1 MTDLYDIGSKEEVNG
16 EFLVS
21 LTLHTKITNDA
32 SDADYNFSSSTN
44 QHMVFDHDPTHEDIL
59 AKAAEYNHSFTIN
72 RSTLNNGTVYNNSPI
87 VTTTE
92 GEDDT
97 TEWSCKTHKTEFDN
111 MLALVP
117 ISLNS
122 NPYSISKK
130 GSWIYIYYPENLKPT
145 QFFSDSETYQLYSVR
160 IHKDTSEVKRKG
172 YFRNNPSNLAEH
184 KEVLGEKPIIGTGI
198 YLDDNAFTL
207 YYPKTLGDEV
217 DPALVDKP
225 YLGSHFKDNVL
236 IYTRE
241 YKHNDA

>member
-21 LTLHTKITNDA
+21 LTLHTKITSDA

-59 AKAAEYNHSFTIN
+59 AKAAEYNHNFNVN
-72 RSTLNNGTVYNNSPI
+72 RSSLSEGTVYNNSPI
-87 VTTTE
+87 VTITE

-97 TEWSCKTHKTEFDN
+97 TEWSCKSHKTEFDN

-122 NPYSISKK
+122 SPNSISKK
-130 GSWIYIYYPENLKPT
+130 SSWIYIFYLENSKPT
-145 QFFSDSETYQLYSVR
+145 QFFSESETYQLYSVR
-160 IHKDTSEVKRKG
+160 IHESTSEVKRKG
-172 YFRNNPSNLAEH
+172 YFRDNPLNLEEH
-184 KEVLGEKPIIGTGI
+184 REVIGEKPIIGTGV

-217 DPALVDKP
+217 DPAIVDKP
-225 YLGSHFKDNVL
+225 YLGSHFRNNTF

-241 YKHNDA
+241 YKHDI